1 MVRRATLDAGAC
13 STSAILRR
21 LSCLPAILFG
31 AALLSRRRVLRP
43 QALRQSQFPGC
54 AGHVFLLLVQIPLDA
69 AEANMTPM
77 KQFAVLVTAIMMMSI
92 SGQSHAL
99 EGAGPVAV
107 AASQNAK
114 QQCLNTCRVRYR
126 DCLSLK
132 QIPSVQCRGVYQD
145 CSRIACN
152 NLRGS

>member
-1 MVRRATLDAGAC
+1 MT
-13 STSAILRR
+13 TTT
-21 LSCLPAILFG
+21 
-31 AALLSRRRVLRP
+31 
-43 QALRQSQFPGC
+43 
-54 AGHVFLLLVQIPLDA
+54 QI
-69 AEANMTPM
+69 
-77 KQFAVLVTAIMMMSI
+77 AVLLTAMIMMSI

-99 EGAGPVAV
+99 DAPVAV

-145 CSRIACN
+145 CSRMACN